1 MVDLPTLLSG
11 SYDQSWLESQAQL
24 VCSKLTTTTSPLY
37 TVVSLIESLGPA
49 LTHATTSIR
58 HGGLNIITLV
68 LDNPSTQLHQEDAG
82 LLTMFYTD
90 RLRDHH
96 SLLPSTIQGLA
107 ALARCQNLSY
117 EHLERM
123 LNSVFSE
130 VMVQQQVVRDRSM
143 VFTMLARLLRDRLE
157 DIKSLATQFTIGY
170 LLAFEGEKDPRNLL
184 LIFSTVSSM
193 LAILPISHL
202 AEDVF
207 ESLAVY
213 FPVDFTPP
221 SGLVGSVTKQQ
232 LVEGLRQGLAHP
244 RLAEWTIGLL
254 SEKLESDLE
263 SAKAG

>member
-1 MVDLPTLLSG
+1 MPTLLSG
-11 SYDQSWLESQAQL
+11 SYDQSWLEGQAQL
-24 VCSKLTTTTSPLY
+24 VCSKLTTTTSPPY
-37 TVVSLIESLGPA
+37 TIVTLIESLGPA
-49 LTHATTSIR
+49 LTHTTTSVR
-58 HGGLNIITLV
+58 HGGLTIITLV

-170 LLAFEGEKDPRNLL
+170 LLAFEGEKDP
-184 LIFSTVSSM
+184 
-193 LAILPISHL
+193 
-202 AEDVF
+202 
-207 ESLAVY
+207 
-213 FPVDFTPP
+213 
-221 SGLVGSVTKQQ
+221 
-232 LVEGLRQGLAHP
+232 
-244 RLAEWTIGLL
+244 
-254 SEKLESDLE
+254 
-263 SAKAG
+263 

>member
-1 MVDLPTLLSG
+1 MVDVPTLLSG

-82 LLTMFYTD
+82 LLTMFYRD

-123 LNSVFSE
+123 LKTVCSV
-130 VMVQQQVVRDRSM
+130 R
-143 VFTMLARLLRDRLE
+143 
-157 DIKSLATQFTIGY
+157 
-170 LLAFEGEKDPRNLL
+170 
-184 LIFSTVSSM
+184 
-193 LAILPISHL
+193 
-202 AEDVF
+202 
-207 ESLAVY
+207 
-213 FPVDFTPP
+213 
-221 SGLVGSVTKQQ
+221 
-232 LVEGLRQGLAHP
+232 
-244 RLAEWTIGLL
+244 
-254 SEKLESDLE
+254 
-263 SAKAG
+263 